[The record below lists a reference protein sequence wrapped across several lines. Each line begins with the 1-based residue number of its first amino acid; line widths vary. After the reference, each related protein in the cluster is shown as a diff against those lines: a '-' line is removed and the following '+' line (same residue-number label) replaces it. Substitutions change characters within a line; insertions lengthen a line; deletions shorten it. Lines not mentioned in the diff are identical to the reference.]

1 MMGDTNLDSLI
12 ETLHS
17 IEAVKFGSFK
27 LKSGQMSPIYIDLRV
42 IVSYP
47 KKMVQHPL
55 SKCQIY
61 VD

>member
-1 MMGDTNLDSLI
+1 MGDTNLDSLI
-12 ETLHS
+12 ETLHE

-47 KKMVQHPL
+47 KKMVY
-55 SKCQIY
+55 CQNY
-61 VD
+61 V